1 MDTFFPVKTSILV
14 VDDEITN
21 LSLVAGLL
29 REHYQVKV
37 AKDAERALV
46 LAQREQPDLILL
58 DVMMPVTDG
67 YELCRMLKADA
78 LTCAIPV
85 IFLTSQPDTE
95 NEELGLSLGAV
106 DYITRP
112 IRPGILLSRVRAHLS
127 EAHTA
132 RAMRVNNE
140 YLEFEVS
147 KRAKQLTAM
156 QDVTI
161 LAMASLS
168 ETRDTDTGNHLRR
181 TQNYVRLLAQHM
193 QSKPGY
199 SEYLSDEVVNVLY
212 RCAPLHDIGKV
223 GIPDRILLKAGR
235 YTEEEYE
242 VMKRHPTLGRDA
254 LQSAQRVA
262 GSAAVQLG
270 GPADF
275 FEIAKELVHSHHEK
289 WDGSGYPQGL
299 QGQQIPISAR
309 LMSIADVYDALISPR
324 VYKPA
329 MLHTKA
335 VKIIVEGRGS
345 FFAPELVDA
354 FLELQH
360 AFQDI
365 AHRYADS
372 EVELAEKVDFAIS
385 AIGPELALHAMGA

>member
-1 MDTFFPVKTSILV
+1 MDLFLPVKTSILV

-21 LSLVAGLL
+21 LSLVSGLL

-37 AKDAERALV
+37 AKDADRAIE

-58 DVMMPVTDG
+58 DVMMPIIDG
-67 YELCRMLKADA
+67 YEVCRMLKVDA
-78 LTCAIPV
+78 LTSNIPV
-85 IFLTSQPDTE
+85 IFLTSQTDTE

-127 EAHTA
+127 EALTA
-132 RAMRVNNE
+132 RSMRVNNE
-140 YLEFEVS
+140 YLEFEVN
-147 KRAKQLTAM
+147 KRSKQLTAM

-193 QSKPGY
+193 KSKP
-199 SEYLSDEVVNVLY
+199 EYEDYLNDEVVDVLY

-223 GIPDRILLKAGR
+223 GIPDRILLKPGK
-235 YTEEEYE
+235 YTEDEYE
-242 VMKRHPTLGRDA
+242 FMKRHPALGREA
-254 LQSAQRVA
+254 LESAQRVA

-275 FEIAKELVHSHHEK
+275 FEIAKDIVYSHHEK

-299 QGQQIPISAR
+299 QGKQIPIPAR

-335 VKIIVEGRGS
+335 VEIIVEGRGG

-360 AFQDI
+360 AFQNI

-372 EVELAEKVDFAIS
+372 EAELAEKVDFAIT
-385 AIGPELALHAMGA
+385 AIGPDLV

>member
-1 MDTFFPVKTSILV
+1 MDTFFPVKNSVLV
-14 VDDEITN
+14 VDDEVTN

-29 REHYQVKV
+29 RDHYQVKV
-37 AKDAERALV
+37 AKDAERALE
-46 LAQREQPDLILL
+46 LAHNEQPDLILL
-58 DVMMPVTDG
+58 DVMMPITDG
-67 YELCRMLKADA
+67 YEVCRRLKADSA
-78 LTCAIPV
+78 TQNIPV
-85 IFLTSQPDTE
+85 IFLTSQTDTE

-127 EAHTA
+127 EANA
-132 RAMRVNNE
+132 VRAMRVNNE

-181 TQNYVRLLAQHM
+181 TQNSVRVLAQHM

-199 SEYLSDEVVNVLY
+199 SDYLTDEVVNVLY

-235 YTEEEYE
+235 YSDDEYD

-262 GSAAVQLG
+262 GSAASQLG

-299 QGQQIPISAR
+299 RGQQIPISAR
-309 LMSIADVYDALISPR
+309 LMAIADVYDALISPR

-329 MLHTKA
+329 MLHAKA
-335 VKIIVEGRGS
+335 VQIIVAGRGS

-360 AFQDI
+360 AFQHI
-365 AHRYADS
+365 AQRYADS
-372 EVELAEKVDFAIS
+372 ADDLAGKVDFAIS
-385 AIGPELALHAMGA
+385 AIGPISS

>member
-1 MDTFFPVKTSILV
+1 MDTFLPVKTSILV

-21 LSLVAGLL
+21 LSLVSGLL
-29 REHYQVKV
+29 REQYQVKV
-37 AKDAERALV
+37 AKDAHRAME

-58 DVMMPVTDG
+58 DVMMPLIDG

-78 LTCAIPV
+78 LTSHIPV
-85 IFLTSQPDTE
+85 IFLTSQADAE

-127 EAHTA
+127 DAQAT

-140 YLEFEVS
+140 YLEFEVN

-181 TQNYVRLLAQHM
+181 TQGYVRLLAQHM

-199 SEYLSDEVVNVLY
+199 EDYLNDEVVDVLY

-223 GIPDRILLKAGR
+223 GI
-235 YTEEEYE
+235 
-242 VMKRHPTLGRDA
+242 
-254 LQSAQRVA
+254 
-262 GSAAVQLG
+262 
-270 GPADF
+270 
-275 FEIAKELVHSHHEK
+275 
-289 WDGSGYPQGL
+289 
-299 QGQQIPISAR
+299 GQ
-309 LMSIADVYDALISPR
+309 
-324 VYKPA
+324 
-329 MLHTKA
+329 
-335 VKIIVEGRGS
+335 
-345 FFAPELVDA
+345 
-354 FLELQH
+354 
-360 AFQDI
+360 
-365 AHRYADS
+365 
-372 EVELAEKVDFAIS
+372 
-385 AIGPELALHAMGA
+385 

>member
-1 MDTFFPVKTSILV
+1 MDTFFPVKNSILV

-29 REHYQVKV
+29 RDHYQVKV
-37 AKDAERALV
+37 AKDAERALE
-46 LAQREQPDLILL
+46 LAQNEQPDLILL

-67 YELCRMLKADA
+67 YEVCRRLKADSM
-78 LTCAIPV
+78 TQHIPV
-85 IFLTSQPDTE
+85 IFLTSQTDTE

-127 EAHTA
+127 EANSV

-181 TQNYVRLLAQHM
+181 TQNYVRVLAQHM

-199 SEYLSDEVVNVLY
+199 ADYLNDEVVNVLY

-223 GIPDRILLKAGR
+223 GIPDRILLKAGK
-235 YTEEEYE
+235 YTAEEYE
-242 VMKRHPTLGRDA
+242 LMKRHPTLGRDA

-262 GSAAVQLG
+262 GSAASQLG

-299 QGQQIPISAR
+299 RGTQIPISAR
-309 LMSIADVYDALISPR
+309 LMAIADVYDALISPR

-329 MLHTKA
+329 MPHAKA
-335 VKIIVEGRGS
+335 AQIIVEGSGT

-360 AFQDI
+360 AFQSI
-365 AHRYADS
+365 ANRYADS
-372 EVELAEKVDFAIS
+372 ADDLAGKVDFAIS
-385 AIGPELALHAMGA
+385 AIGPIAL

>member
-1 MDTFFPVKTSILV
+1 MDIFLPVKASILV

-37 AKDAERALV
+37 AKDAERAMA

-58 DVMMPVTDG
+58 DVMMPLVDG
-67 YELCRMLKADA
+67 YGLCRMLKADA
-78 LTCAIPV
+78 LTATIPV
-85 IFLTSQPDTE
+85 IFLTSQTDAE

-127 EAHTA
+127 ESQAA

-140 YLEFEVS
+140 YLEFEVN

-181 TQNYVRLLAQHM
+181 TQNYVRLLARYM

-199 SEYLSDEVVNVLY
+199 SDYLNDEVVDVLY

-223 GIPDRILLKAGR
+223 GIPDRILLKPGR
-235 YTEEEYE
+235 YTQEEYE
-242 VMKRHPTLGRDA
+242 LMKRHPSLGRDA
-254 LQSAQRVA
+254 LESAQRVA
-262 GSAAVQLG
+262 GSSAIQLG

-275 FEIAKELVHSHHEK
+275 FEIAKELVQSHHEK

-299 QGQQIPISAR
+299 KGQQIPIAAR
-309 LMSIADVYDALISPR
+309 LMAIADVYDALISPR

-329 MLHTKA
+329 MLHSKA
-335 VKIIVEGRGS
+335 AAIIVEGRGS

-354 FLELQH
+354 FLALQNE
-360 AFQDI
+360 FQNI
-365 AHRYADS
+365 ARHYADT
-372 EVELAEKVDFAIS
+372 EADLAEKLDFAIS
-385 AIGPELALHAMGA
+385 AIGPEMG

>member
-1 MDTFFPVKTSILV
+1 MDTFLPVKTSILV

-29 REHYQVKV
+29 REQYQVKV
-37 AKDAERALV
+37 AKDAERAME
-46 LAQREQPDLILL
+46 LAQCEQPDLILL
-58 DVMMPVTDG
+58 DVMMPIIDG

-78 LTCAIPV
+78 LTSNIPV
-85 IFLTSQPDTE
+85 IFLTSQTDTE
-95 NEELGLSLGAV
+95 NEEMGLSLGAV

-132 RAMRVNNE
+132 RTMRVNNE
-140 YLEFEVS
+140 YLEFEVN

-193 QSKPGY
+193 QSKTDHAEY
-199 SEYLSDEVVNVLY
+199 ADYLSDEVVNVLY

-223 GIPDRILLKAGR
+223 GIPDRILLKPGR

-242 VMKRHPTLGRDA
+242 VMKRHPALGREA
-254 LQSAQRVA
+254 LESAQRVA

-275 FEIAKELVHSHHEK
+275 FDIAKELVHSHHEK

-299 QGQQIPISAR
+299 KDLQIPIPAR

-354 FLELQH
+354 FLDLQH
-360 AFQDI
+360 AFQNI
-365 AHRYADS
+365 AHRYADT
-372 EVELAEKVDFAIS
+372 EDELAEKVDFAIS
-385 AIGPELALHAMGA
+385 AIGQDLS

>member
-37 AKDAERALV
+37 AKDAERAME
-46 LAQREQPDLILL
+46 LAQRERPDLILL
-58 DVMMPVTDG
+58 DVMMPIIDG

-78 LTCAIPV
+78 LTSSIPV
-85 IFLTSQPDTE
+85 IFLTSQTDTE
-95 NEELGLSLGAV
+95 NEEMGLSLGAV

-132 RAMRVNNE
+132 HAMRVNNE
-140 YLEFEVS
+140 YLEFEVN

-181 TQNYVRLLAQHM
+181 TQGYVRLLAQHM
-193 QSKPGY
+193 QSKTDY
-199 SEYLSDEVVNVLY
+199 AEYVDYLNEEVVNVLY

-223 GIPDRILLKAGR
+223 GIPDRILLKPGR

-254 LQSAQRVA
+254 LESAQRVA
-262 GSAAVQLG
+262 GSAANSLG

-275 FEIAKELVHSHHEK
+275 FNIAKELVHSHHEK

-299 QGQQIPISAR
+299 QGQQIPIAAR

-360 AFQDI
+360 AFQNI

-372 EVELAEKVDFAIS
+372 EDELAEKADFAIS
-385 AIGPELALHAMGA
+385 AIGPNMD

>member
-1 MDTFFPVKTSILV
+1 MDIFLPVKNSILV
-14 VDDEITN
+14 VDDEISN
-21 LSLVAGLL
+21 LSLLASLL
-29 REHYQVKV
+29 RDQYQVKL
-37 AKDAERALV
+37 AKDAERALA
-46 LAQREQPDLILL
+46 LAQCEQPDLILL
-58 DVMMPVTDG
+58 DAAMPITDG
-67 YELCRMLKADA
+67 YEVCRLLKADS
-78 LTCAIPV
+78 LTCNIPV
-85 IFLTSQPDTE
+85 IFLTNQTDTE
-95 NEELGLSLGAV
+95 SEERGLSLGAV

-127 EAHTA
+127 QANAA

-140 YLEFEVS
+140 CLDFEVR

-199 SEYLSDEVVNVLY
+199 CDYLNDEVVSVLY

-223 GIPDRILLKAGR
+223 GIPDRILLKAGG
-235 YTEEEYE
+235 YSEEEYE

-262 GSAAVQLG
+262 GNAASQLG

-299 QGQQIPISAR
+299 KGEQIPISAR
-309 LMSIADVYDALISPR
+309 LMAIADVYDALISPR

-329 MLHTKA
+329 MLHSKA
-335 VKIIVEGRGS
+335 VEIIVNGCGS

-360 AFQDI
+360 AFQNI

-372 EVELAEKVDFAIS
+372 ADDLAEKVDFAIS
-385 AIGPELALHAMGA
+385 AMGPGPD

>member
-1 MDTFFPVKTSILV
+1 MDTFLPVKTSILV

-29 REHYQVKV
+29 REQYQVKV
-37 AKDAERALV
+37 AKDAERAME

-67 YELCRMLKADA
+67 YALCRMLKADA
-78 LTCAIPV
+78 LTNTIPV
-85 IFLTSQPDTE
+85 IFLTSQTDTE

-127 EAHTA
+127 DAHA
-132 RAMRVNNE
+132 AHAMRVNNE
-140 YLEFEVS
+140 YLEFEVN

-181 TQNYVRLLAQHM
+181 TQGYVHLLAQHM
-193 QSKPGY
+193 QTKTDHA
-199 SEYLSDEVVNVLY
+199 EYADFLSDEVVSVLY

-223 GIPDRILLKAGR
+223 GIPDRILLKPGR

-254 LQSAQRVA
+254 LESAQRVA

-275 FEIAKELVHSHHEK
+275 FDIAKELVHSHHEK

-299 QGQQIPISAR
+299 LGQQIPIPAR

-329 MLHTKA
+329 MLHSKA

-360 AFQDI
+360 AFQNI
-365 AHRYADS
+365 AHRYADT
-372 EVELAEKVDFAIS
+372 EDDLAEKADFAIS
-385 AIGPELALHAMGA
+385 AIGPELP